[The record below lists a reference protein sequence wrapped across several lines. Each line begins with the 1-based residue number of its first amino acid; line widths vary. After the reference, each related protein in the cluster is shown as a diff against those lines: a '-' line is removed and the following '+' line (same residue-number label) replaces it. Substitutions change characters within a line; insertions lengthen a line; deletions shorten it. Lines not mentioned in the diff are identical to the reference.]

1 MANDKEDIVSH
12 VVVGGSVLPFTIQ
25 RYLSFTKLPRARLYL
40 GSKVKRCESEKDG
53 DDSQLQP
60 MLDLTTTRW
69 HYPEEDTTIPECPL
83 VDYDRASDESKD
95 VILLPSVTNLE
106 ANRNLI
112 AEQDKKYQDN
122 LLADHKK
129 EEERTEKLLLET
141 RNSEQQDQLR
151 QARLHRVPNEPKGG
165 SMVLIQVRHVT
176 LGVIRRNSSPN
187 DKMLSVYD

>member
-1 MANDKEDIVSH
+1 M
-12 VVVGGSVLPFTIQ
+12 
-25 RYLSFTKLPRARLYL
+25 
-40 GSKVKRCESEKDG
+40 
-53 DDSQLQP
+53 
-60 MLDLTTTRW
+60 
-69 HYPEEDTTIPECPL
+69 
-83 VDYDRASDESKD
+83 
-95 VILLPSVTNLE
+95 TNLE

-187 DKMLSVYD
+187 DKMFSVYD

>member
-40 GSKVKRCESEKDG
+40 ASKVKRFESEKDG

-106 ANRNLI
+106 ANRDLI

-129 EEERTEKLLLET
+129 EEERTEKL
-141 RNSEQQDQLR
+141 
-151 QARLHRVPNEPKGG
+151 P
-165 SMVLIQVRHVT
+165 VRD
-176 LGVIRRNSSPN
+176 S
-187 DKMLSVYD
+187 